1 MDGDRLAEPHDV
13 PGTDDAGLK
22 TWVKLMVHA
31 DHDTLHAGRP
41 LFFEI
46 VRRLRAAGAGG
57 ATVLHGI
64 WGYHGDRAPQGDRL
78 LSLRRHVPATTI
90 VVDNPERIGAWF
102 SIIDELTDQGGVV
115 TSELVPAFHARGT
128 WGEAGGLTLAEPRR
142 YAVGVVARRR
152 PKWVRS
158 VVAVPKPVRTAT
170 CSTGRSVVSSRLCA
184 ACVR

>member
-1 MDGDRLAEPHDV
+1 VRTCKVDGRRLTGPHER

-46 VRRLRAAGAGG
+46 VRR
-57 ATVLHGI
+57 
-64 WGYHGDRAPQGDRL
+64 
-78 LSLRRHVPATTI
+78 HVPATTI
-90 VVDNPERIGAWF
+90 VVDTPERIAGWF

-128 WGEAGGLTLAEPRR
+128 WGEAGGLALANR
-142 YAVGVVARRR
+142 ARAR
-152 PKWVRS
+152 
-158 VVAVPKPVRTAT
+158 
-170 CSTGRSVVSSRLCA
+170 
-184 ACVR
+184 